1 MTESQRTIALDRNIA
16 EAERRRR
23 MLTQEIE
30 RTARRLSEYD
40 DPDTAECALIS
51 LASMVR
57 ALAAA
62 YDTRA
67 ELAAKMQSERARL
80 EAERITGQPVAPDPA
95 AYVTLHGGL

>member
-1 MTESQRTIALDRNIA
+1 MLESQRTIALDRSIA

-30 RTARRLSEYD
+30 QAARRLSEYD
-40 DPDTAECALIS
+40 DPDTAECGLLALG
-51 LASMVR
+51 SMVR

-67 ELAAKMQSERARL
+67 ELAAKMQAERDRL

-95 AYVTLHGGL
+95 AYVTVHGGL